1 MSTLAP
7 APAPHHRFHLPTHR
21 RMSQLGFLSGAL
33 VGSLSYL
40 VHSSVVLSVFV
51 FGLLWYAVSYGVV
64 RIVEHEARRNAWV
77 VHVALVPAV
86 AIVGAVA
93 AEQAWPGQMFGA
105 CLVGLA
111 GGVLVQAAVTQLA
124 LRGVVD
130 DMRHDLRRRLGLE

>member
-1 MSTLAP
+1 
-7 APAPHHRFHLPTHR
+7 
-21 RMSQLGFLSGAL
+21 MSQLGFLSGAL
-33 VGSLSYL
+33 VGALSYA

-64 RIVEHEARRNAWV
+64 RIVEHEDRRNAWV
-77 VHVALVPAV
+77 VHVTLVPAV

-105 CLVGLA
+105 CLVGFV
-111 GGVLVQAAVTQLA
+111 GGVLVQAAVTHLA